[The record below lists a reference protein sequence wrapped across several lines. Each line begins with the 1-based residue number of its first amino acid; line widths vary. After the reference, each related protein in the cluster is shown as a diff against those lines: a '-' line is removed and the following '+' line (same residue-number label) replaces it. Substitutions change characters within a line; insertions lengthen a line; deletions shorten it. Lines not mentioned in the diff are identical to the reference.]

1 MVEGESGVF
10 MIDPSMID
18 MIPINDIKPYER
30 NAKRHPQ
37 EQVDQIINSIK
48 TFGMNDPIG
57 VWGKDNIIV
66 EGHGR
71 YVALREMGETG
82 SVPVIHLDNLTD
94 EQRKAYALAHNK
106 LTMNTGFDFSILE
119 EEMESLADYFDMA
132 DFGFMEQAVNT
143 DALDDLFA
151 PVEGKEKEPKQIKC
165 PHCGEWFTP

>member
-48 TFGMNDPIG
+48 AFGMNDPIG

-151 PVEGKEKEPKQIKC
+151 PAEEKEKEPKQIKC